1 MVLALVLQSQSNLLS
16 LLVSRHAGHVK
27 VFISNCMLDIFFLHD
42 RGKWN
47 TLYWVVYMGSL
58 MIGPIVGGS
67 MALNVGWRN
76 FWWFN
81 VALGAVV
88 LLYTIFL
95 FPETK
100 FVFSI
105 SFNTLNR
112 N

>member
-1 MVLALVLQSQSNLLS
+1 MVLALVLQSQSNLPS
-16 LLVSRHAGHVK
+16 LLVSHHTKHVK
-27 VFISNCMLDIFFLHD
+27 AYTSNCLLDIFFLHD

-47 TLYWVVYMGSL
+47 TLYWVIYMGSL
-58 MIGPIVGGS
+58 IFGPIIGGC
-67 MALNVGWRN
+67 MALNVGWPN

-88 LLYTIFL
+88 VIYIIFL

-100 FVFSI
+100 FVFRI
-105 SFNTLNR
+105 PLNMPSP